1 MYALIEINGK
11 QYRAEKDSIIRVDRF
26 ENVKGDKLVLD
37 KVLMVGGDKEVK
49 IGTPYV
55 AGVKVD
61 AVVQD
66 QIKDK
71 KVLVYKYKRRKRER
85 RSHGH
90 RQQYTLLKV
99 GDITGA

>member
-11 QYRAEKDSIIRVDRF
+11 QYKAEKDSFIWVDHF
-26 ENVKGDKLVLD
+26 DNEKGDKLVLD
-37 KVLMVGGDKEVK
+37 KVLMIGGGTDVK
-49 IGTPYV
+49 IGNPYV
-55 AGVKVD
+55 AGIKVN

-71 KVLVYKYKRRKRER
+71 KVLVYKYKRRKHER
-85 RSHGH
+85 RTHGH

>member
-1 MYALIEINGK
+1 MYALVEINGK

-26 ENVKGDKLVLD
+26 ENEKGDKLVLD
-37 KVLMVGGDKEVK
+37 KVLMVGGEKEVK
-49 IGTPYV
+49 VGTPYV
-55 AGVKVD
+55 AGVQVN

-85 RSHGH
+85 KTQGH
-90 RQQYTLLKV
+90 RQKYTLLKV